1 MNVFEFCTCCR
12 GNSHF
17 YIHYKVKTGAFIYS
31 SWILGLVTARNKSQT
46 NPTVW
51 MDESCQSNETYERC
65 KTTWNNTFTIMFG
78 CIWNEHRQKA
88 WEELVKMLTQF
99 NQWLYLF
106 IYLFYMTFKLCFPVN
121 QLIMSFNFRLKLQ

>member
-1 MNVFEFCTCCR
+1 
-12 GNSHF
+12 
-17 YIHYKVKTGAFIYS
+17 
-31 SWILGLVTARNKSQT
+31 
-46 NPTVW
+46 
-51 MDESCQSNETYERC
+51 
-65 KTTWNNTFTIMFG
+65 MFG
-78 CIWNEHRQKA
+78 CIWNDEA